1 MHSFTPDFMIIHKN
15 TEHIFISEKSV
26 VTVGSFDG
34 VHGGHR
40 KILSRLTEISN
51 EIQGCSVV
59 ITFFP
64 HPRHV
69 LSHSGSP
76 LFLLNTLEEKAARL
90 SEAGIDHLVLVNFNE
105 RFSEMSPEEY
115 IEQFLVAKFHPHTL
129 VIGHDHRYGKERKGG
144 FELMEQYA
152 ERGIFKL
159 EEIPA
164 HELKE
169 ATISS
174 TLIRKKI
181 LEGDIDEAN
190 QLLGYPYRFSGLVVE
205 GNKLG
210 RTIGFPTA
218 NIKINDTAKLIP
230 GFGVYIVIVKL
241 ENGSEFR
248 AMMHLGD
255 RPSIN
260 DSSRSI
266 EVHILGFE
274 GDLYGQEITVMLM
287 GKLRDIIQF
296 SDLEALKTQLL
307 LDRERTAR
315 YFSDLT

>member
-1 MHSFTPDFMIIHKN
+1 MHSFTLAFMIIHKN
-15 TEHIFISEKSV
+15 TENLFISEKSA

-40 KILSRLTEISN
+40 KILSRLTEISR
-51 EIQGCSVV
+51 EIQGCSIV
-59 ITFFP
+59 ITFYP

-69 LSHSGSP
+69 LSHSGNP
-76 LFLLNTLEEKAARL
+76 LFLLNTLQEKAAL
-90 SEAGIDHLVLVNFNE
+90 LNEAGIDHLVLVKFTE
-105 RFSEMSPEEY
+105 HFSEMSPEDY
-115 IEQFLVAKFHPHTL
+115 IKQFLISKFQPHTL

-144 FELMEQYA
+144 FELMENYA
-152 ERGIFKL
+152 DKGFFKL

-164 HELKE
+164 HELSE

-181 LEGDIDEAN
+181 LDGDIDEAN
-190 QLLGYPYRFSGLVVE
+190 QLLGYAYRFSGLVVE
-205 GNKLG
+205 GNKMG

-218 NIKINDTAKLIP
+218 NININDNNKLIP
-230 GFGVYIVIVKL
+230 GFGVYTVKVKI

-248 AMMHLGD
+248 AMMHLGS

-260 DSSRSI
+260 DFSRSI
-266 EVHILGFE
+266 EVHILDFE

-287 GKLRDIIQF
+287 GKLREIMHF
-296 SDLEALKTQLL
+296 SDMGALKTQLL
-307 LDRERTAR
+307 TDREMTAK
-315 YFSDLT
+315 YFYKAN

>member
-1 MHSFTPDFMIIHKN
+1 MIIHKN
-15 TEHIFISEKSV
+15 TDIFFISEKSV

-40 KILSRLTEISN
+40 KILARLSEISK

-59 ITFFP
+59 ITFYP

-105 RFSEMSPEEY
+105 SFSEMSPENY
-115 IEQFLVAKFHPHTL
+115 IEQFLIAKFHPHTL

-152 ERGIFKL
+152 ERGVFQL

-164 HELKE
+164 HELRE

-174 TLIRKKI
+174 TLVRKKI
-181 LEGDIDEAN
+181 LEGNIDEAN
-190 QLLGYPYRFSGLVVE
+190 QLLGYAYQFSGEVIE

-218 NIKINDTAKLIP
+218 NIKINDNTKLIP
-230 GFGVYIVIVKL
+230 GFGVYTAIVKL
-241 ENGSEFR
+241 ENGSEYR
-248 AMMHLGD
+248 AMMHLGN

-260 DSSRSI
+260 DNTRSI
-266 EVHILGFE
+266 EAHILGFE
-274 GDLYGQEITVMLM
+274 GDLYGQKITVMLM

-296 SDLEALKTQLL
+296 SDLEALKNQLL
-307 LDRERTAR
+307 LDREMTAH
-315 YFSDLT
+315 YFSNLT